1 MCAVPNHPAQ
11 AAVSAVNPAFISR
24 QVVAAHYGFL
34 DMKPP
39 LDEAL
44 AVVCAGREHCRP
56 DYGIARIDFPYAC
69 LEFVLRGRGELVLD
83 GSRHALGPGSVF
95 AYGPGI
101 PHAIAVDPA
110 DPFVKYFVD
119 FTGRQAAAL
128 LRKSGVP
135 PGTHTRVSTPQ
146 RLMDDFETLIA
157 NIREDAPPILR
168 RCAVFLE
175 YLLLRTASSV
185 RPPESHASPAFST
198 YLRCRLVLHERALAL
213 RSLDDLALA
222 CHVDKAYLCRLF
234 RRFEGRSPHQ
244 CLLRLK
250 LNQAAERLMAG
261 NYSVKDVAAAV
272 GFHDPYHFSRS
283 FRRTFGTSPSAFVRG
298 AHRSPQPSP

>member
-1 MCAVPNHPAQ
+1 MSVVPNQPAK
-11 AAVSAVNPAFISR
+11 AAAPAENPAFISR
-24 QVVAAHYGFL
+24 QVEEARYGFL
-34 DMKPP
+34 EMKPP
-39 LDEAL
+39 KREAL
-44 AVVCAGREHCRP
+44 AVVCAGCEHCRP
-56 DYGIARIDFPYAC
+56 DFGIARSNFPFVC

-83 GSRHALGPGSVF
+83 GHRHMLGPGSVF

-101 PHAIAVDPA
+101 PHAIASDPA

-128 LRKSGVP
+128 LRKSGVT

-157 NIREDAPPILR
+157 NIREDTPPFQR

-175 YLLLRTASSV
+175 YLLLHIAGSV
-185 RPPESHASPAFST
+185 RPPEPDTSPAFST
-198 YLRCRLVLHERALAL
+198 YLRCRLVLHEHFLTLHA
-213 RSLDDLALA
+213 LDDLASA

-234 RRFEGRSPHQ
+234 RRFEGRTPHQ

-250 LNQAAERLMAG
+250 MNQAAEWLMAG
-261 NYSVKDVAAAV
+261 KRSVKDVAAAV
-272 GFHDPYHFSRS
+272 GFNDPYHFSRS
-283 FRRTFGTSPSAFVRG
+283 FRHTFGASPSVFIRG
-298 AHRSPQPSP
+298 AHRGPKT

>member
-1 MCAVPNHPAQ
+1 MYSVPSHPAT

-24 QVVAAHYGFL
+24 QVVVAHYGFL
-34 DMKPP
+34 DLKPP
-39 LDEAL
+39 LDAAL

-56 DYGIARIDFPYAC
+56 DYGIARRDFPYAS

-83 GSRHALGPGSVF
+83 GRRHALGPGSVF

-101 PHAIAVDPA
+101 PHTIAVEPA

-119 FTGRQAAAL
+119 FTGSRAAAL
-128 LRKSGVP
+128 LCEAGVP
-135 PGTHTRVSTPQ
+135 PGTHTRVNTPQ
-146 RLMDDFETLIA
+146 RLVDDFETLIA
-157 NIREDAPPILR
+157 NIREDTPPIAR

-185 RPPESHASPAFST
+185 RPPDSPASPAFST
-198 YLRCRLVLHERALAL
+198 YLRCRIILHERALAL
-213 RSLDDLALA
+213 HALEDLASA

-250 LNQAAERLMAG
+250 MNQAAEWLMAG
-261 NYSVKDVAAAV
+261 NRSVKDVAVAV
-272 GFHDPYHFSRS
+272 GFNDPYHFSRS

-298 AHRSPQPSP
+298 AHRSPQT